1 ITTLMSE
8 LRGDSQELS
17 PTAQRNETE
26 RRIRKAR
33 FDKLRAL
40 RLCKLMS
47 EVKSMVQRLS
57 HVTIHVLDQDS
68 AYDFYIN
75 KLGFEVRTDSKMD
88 NGFRWLTVGPKTQPD
103 LEIVLMPT
111 GAGPMMDEETST
123 MLRTLIRKGALGS
136 GVLETADCQKTYE
149 E

>member
-1 ITTLMSE
+1 
-8 LRGDSQELS
+8 
-17 PTAQRNETE
+17 
-26 RRIRKAR
+26 
-33 FDKLRAL
+33 
-40 RLCKLMS
+40 
-47 EVKSMVQRLS
+47 MVQRLS
-57 HVTIHVLDQDS
+57 HATIYVLDQDS

-149 E
+149 ELTRRGVEFKSPPTERFYGIEALFKDDSGNWFSLTERKGAKTAEV